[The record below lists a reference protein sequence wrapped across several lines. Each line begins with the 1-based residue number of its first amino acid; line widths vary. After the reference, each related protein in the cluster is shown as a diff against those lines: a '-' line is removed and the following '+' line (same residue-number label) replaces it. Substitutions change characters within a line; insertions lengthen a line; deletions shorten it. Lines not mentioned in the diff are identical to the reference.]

1 MYNIDNLELLLKKIV
16 DINNEILS
24 DFIDK
29 QDNIITNEMIFISVP
44 ESLIWVGEK
53 IESTTYK
60 PSEGIL
66 DLIDY
71 LEAWK
76 ESILK
81 EYMKKTN
88 IYLTFIS
95 DKDNLF
101 NDIMLKCIAA
111 EKTAD
116 LPVSDMDSILELRVK
131 LLNLKLIS
139 TDIRKKFDDLTEDI
153 NNDLIEIKENIENI
167 KKSKFTIDKEM
178 EQVILEL
185 KKFNTIESNKFI
197 NYISENIFDF
207 DNNQNNIIKIDESLG
222 EIVKIVTV
230 SSIMVSASDKKREIA
245 INNYNVDSIEYLTA
259 TTFMKLHEGRDERE
273 LGKTMKETVNEIT
286 AKKEYTKI
294 FKDLV
299 FFYSDKL

>member
-1 MYNIDNLELLLKKIV
+1 M
-16 DINNEILS
+16 
-24 DFIDK
+24 
-29 QDNIITNEMIFISVP
+29 
-44 ESLIWVGEK
+44 
-53 IESTTYK
+53 
-60 PSEGIL
+60 
-66 DLIDY
+66 
-71 LEAWK
+71 
-76 ESILK
+76 
-81 EYMKKTN
+81 
-88 IYLTFIS
+88 
-95 DKDNLF
+95 
-101 NDIMLKCIAA
+101 
-111 EKTAD
+111 
-116 LPVSDMDSILELRVK
+116 
-131 LLNLKLIS
+131 
-139 TDIRKKFDDLTEDI
+139 
-153 NNDLIEIKENIENI
+153 IEIKENIENI

-286 AKKEYTKI
+286 AQKEYTKI